1 MDDELSTVFA
11 ALADPTRRAILE
23 RLAHGSATVGE
34 LAEPFALTLPAV
46 SKHLAVLERATLITK
61 ERDGVRRNCQLAAL
75 PLASAAAWLAA
86 YRRFWATNLD
96 NLDAYL
102 TTAQLETTQPTEGPR
117 S

>member
-23 RLAHGSATVGE
+23 RLSRGTATVGE

-46 SKHLAVLERATLITK
+46 SKHLSVLQRAGLITK
-61 ERDGVRRNCQLAAL
+61 EADGVRRNCQLSAT

-86 YRRFWATNLD
+86 YRRFWTVNLD
-96 NLDAYL
+96 NLGDHLA
-102 TTAQLETTQPTEGPR
+102 ATQHTEGTLP
-117 S
+117 